1 MSQGVLWSLVA
12 ALGFGFTQTLN
23 RKSNLLVGASRTA
36 FGLLLAVE
44 SILLVR
50 MIITGEFRLL
60 SAAPWSALAFF
71 TGSATIHYILGWTF
85 LAMSQHQIGVA
96 RTGAV
101 VSAAPLVGTI
111 LAAPVLG
118 EPLTGLILIGV
129 LATVVGVALISVSRG
144 DASMGGIRTVP
155 SFGLLVALCW
165 GSSPM
170 LIRKGLE
177 GLDAPVLGLTVGLGV
192 ALVIHAVALTI
203 TRSWT
208 AMPWDRR
215 ALVWMGLGGA
225 TGAVGIGA
233 QWTSFGLTT
242 IAVAITVQQLA
253 VLVVVGLAPI
263 MFRSPMERLNRT
275 LLIGTAAVIMGSLM
289 VVLSSR

>member
-1 MSQGVLWSLVA
+1 MSPGVFWSLIA

-23 RKSNLLVGASRTA
+23 RKSNLLVGASKTA
-36 FGLLLAVE
+36 FGLLMAVE

-50 MIITGEFRLL
+50 MIITGEYRLL
-60 SAAPWSALAFF
+60 ATAPWSALAFF

-101 VSAAPLVGTI
+101 VSAAPLVGTL
-111 LAAPVLG
+111 LAAPILG
-118 EPLTGLILIGV
+118 EPLTGFILIGV
-129 LATVVGVALISVSRG
+129 LTTVMGVALISVSRG
-144 DASMGGIRTVP
+144 DRSMNSLRTVP
-155 SFGLLVALCW
+155 TFGLLVALCW

-192 ALVIHAVALTI
+192 ALIVHAIALTT
-203 TRSWT
+203 TRSWN

-215 ALVWMGLGGA
+215 ALTWMALGGA
-225 TGAVGIGA
+225 TGAIGIGA

-242 IAVAITVQQLA
+242 VAVAITVQQLA

-263 MFRSPMERLNRT
+263 MFRSPMERLNST
-275 LLIGTAAVIMGSLM
+275 LLIGTAAVILGSSM
-289 VVLSSR
+289 VVLSSL